1 MIIEGSLAGNTSF
14 SPDSCLKAA
23 DEDVEEKEVR
33 SCLGSFGS
41 AVRRLDSLVNFG
53 AFLGFSGIFV
63 SIAEGYGLYGLLLLV
78 VVVVVIALKDGLKLL
93 NCEIPGNI
101 GRFNN
106 DGDDAVGIVS

>member
-63 SIAEGYGLYGLLLLV
+63 SIAEGYGLYGLLV
-78 VVVVVIALKDGLKLL
+78 VVEVVIALEDGLKLL

>member
-33 SCLGSFGS
+33 PCLGSFGS

-63 SIAEGYGLYGLLLLV
+63 SIAEGYGLYGLLV
-78 VVVVVIALKDGLKLL
+78 VVEVVIALEDGLKLL

>member
-1 MIIEGSLAGNTSF
+1 M
-14 SPDSCLKAA
+14 KAA

-63 SIAEGYGLYGLLLLV
+63 SIAEGYGLYGLLV
-78 VVVVVIALKDGLKLL
+78 VVEVVIALEDGLKLL